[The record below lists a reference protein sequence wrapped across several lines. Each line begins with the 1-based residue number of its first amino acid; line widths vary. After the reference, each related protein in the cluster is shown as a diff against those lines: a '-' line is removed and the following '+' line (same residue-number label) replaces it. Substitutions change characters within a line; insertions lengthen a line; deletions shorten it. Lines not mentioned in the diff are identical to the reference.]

1 MMLVLL
7 LLMPALTAVAEG
19 GVNEQTSLEGTPI
32 SSVETPSEASAGEPF
47 DISVTITQEESEN
60 VTSVDWITQICINSG
75 VCYPPES
82 QALTSDDGLLWTG
95 QVIPVQTVTYVNW
108 KFVLH
113 HEDESEITIPESGFG
128 WKVWSDCWWDNG
140 SWGGVSTSC
149 QDDEEG
155 LPGPAA
161 PLVALSLAMAAL
173 MARRD

>member
-1 MMLVLL
+1 M
-7 LLMPALTAVAEG
+7 
-19 GVNEQTSLEGTPI
+19 
-32 SSVETPSEASAGEPF
+32 
-47 DISVTITQEESEN
+47 
-60 VTSVDWITQICINSG
+60 DWITQICINSG